1 MFLINGF
8 YKFIT
13 FNFIQNNSSY
23 FLQGYE
29 TSSSSSNH
37 KGHYPH
43 TSSSSTRLPNASEVG
58 NVVEPNMQ
66 QKENGLTQNQELTAD
81 ELLANIQSAV
91 DELLLDYQPSPQPEI
106 LPEKNT
112 MMTKVQEKFTSETTH
127 KNEVRD
133 KDQKLNKLILL
144 FHCIGVSCLSCTFL
158 PHTTILFNLT

>member
-1 MFLINGF
+1 
-8 YKFIT
+8 
-13 FNFIQNNSSY
+13 
-23 FLQGYE
+23 
-29 TSSSSSNH
+29 
-37 KGHYPH
+37 
-43 TSSSSTRLPNASEVG
+43 
-58 NVVEPNMQ
+58 MQ

-112 MMTKVQEKFTSETTH
+112 MMTKVQEKFTLETTH